1 MSQCPQCGAQTTVGQ
16 QFCGS
21 CGTALAPP
29 AQPPADAGEP
39 PTQIASNRRRPDAT
53 QQFPV
58 TPAAD
63 QPGQPGQPDPGQ
75 WQQPQGG
82 QDYGQQGYGQQ
93 YGYGQQDPSQQWQQ
107 PPAQDYGQQQGQP
120 GYGQPY
126 AQQGQPGQPQ
136 GYGQQYGQPDYAQQG
151 GYPPQGYGQPYA
163 QQKRSGPD
171 LSKFLSGNWGGA
183 AMVAG
188 AAYGTA
194 LLVGLIVAFAGAR
207 KLDAVSALWAG
218 LIQAGNAFGP
228 DTIIYPSEDFGAGDY
243 SANIGQFPLF
253 ATLLALGVA
262 AYLFRRVTARYTS
275 ATAALLDAGRAAV
288 ILSLLVLLTAILIT
302 IVDPSIKGYDDGDTS
317 GVPGATSGLGMA
329 DDKQNLGIAGSI
341 FLPALLLFVVLA
353 IVIFM
358 RRDWLGEKLAR
369 GYDWLAA
376 PFAGIAA
383 VVVSLFAAGL
393 IYLIA
398 ILVGEK
404 DTRGF
409 AEVVRLLAILPALG
423 VRLLGL
429 GVFSKFG
436 TTSSGDKELT
446 GDDGD
451 TWDRLGDFSDDH
463 GALFW
468 ISPLIAIAI
477 AVLGVWTVVRRSA
490 DKSTALRNVAV
501 YAGLLLIV
509 LPFLIRMSNI
519 HYGIDV
525 EVDKESYHASYFAG
539 VDGFQTTFL
548 FFLLTLV
555 VGAVFLLLT
564 GDLDLAHLKSKAS
577 SFQNKN
583 QQGYG
588 QPGYGQGYPQQGG
601 PYGGQPGGWQQPP
614 PGYGQPGYGQ
624 PGQQQGGWQQ
634 PPPGYGQGY
643 PQQGGQYG
651 DPQQGGWQQPQQGYP
666 PQGYPEQGRQQGYPQ
681 QGYPEHGGQQGGQQD
696 PAGYPQQEQGW
707 QQPEPDED
715 TPQQG
720 DQQYPDQGQQGQQGG
735 PPPQQ

>member
-1 MSQCPQCGAQTTVGQ
+1 MSQCPQCGAQTTDGQ
-16 QFCGS
+16 PFCGS
-21 CGTALAPP
+21 CGATLAPP
-29 AQPPADAGEP
+29 AQSPADSGEP

-53 QQFPV
+53 EQFPA

-63 QPGQPGQPDPGQ
+63 PSAQQEAQQGQ

-82 QDYGQQGYGQQ
+82 QDYGQQQYGQQ
-93 YGYGQQDPSQQWQQ
+93 YGAPQAPGQQYGQ
-107 PPAQDYGQQQGQP
+107 
-120 GYGQPY
+120 
-126 AQQGQPGQPQ
+126 
-136 GYGQQYGQPDYAQQG
+136 QQYGQPDYAQQG
-151 GYPPQGYGQPYA
+151 GYPQQGYGQPYA
-163 QQKRSGPD
+163 QQTKSGPD
-171 LSKFLSGNWGGA
+171 LSKILSGNWAGA

-194 LLVGLIVAFAGAR
+194 LLVGLIVAFAGAK

-228 DTIIYPSEDFGAGDY
+228 DTIIYPSDDFGAGDY
-243 SANIGQFPLF
+243 SANIGQFPLL
-253 ATLLALGVA
+253 ATFLALGVA

-275 ATAALLDAGRAAV
+275 ATPALFDAGRAAV

-302 IVDPSIKGYDDGDTS
+302 IVDPNLKGYDDGDGS
-317 GVPGATSGLGMA
+317 GAPGATSGLGLA

-393 IYLIA
+393 VYLIA
-398 ILVGEK
+398 ILIGEK

-436 TTSSGDKELT
+436 TTSDGDKELT
-446 GDDGD
+446 GDEGD
-451 TWDRLGDFSDDH
+451 SWDRLGDFADDH

-468 ISPLIAIAI
+468 ISPLIAIVI
-477 AVLGVWTVVRRSA
+477 AAFGVWTVVRRSA
-490 DKSTALRNVAV
+490 DKSAVLRNVAV
-501 YAGLLLIV
+501 YSGLLLIV

-525 EVDKESYHASYFAG
+525 EIDKESYDASYFAG
-539 VDGFQTTFL
+539 VDGFQTTLL

-555 VGAVFLLLT
+555 VGAVFLVLT
-564 GDLDLAHLKSKAS
+564 GNLDLSKLTSKAS
-577 SFQNKN
+577 S
-583 QQGYG
+583 QQGY
-588 QPGYGQGYPQQGG
+588 QQGYPQQG
-601 PYGGQPGGWQQPP
+601 
-614 PGYGQPGYGQ
+614 YGQQGGYPQQGYQ
-624 PGQQQGGWQQ
+624 QGGYPQQGYGQQQGGQYGDQQGWQQ
-634 PPPGYGQGY
+634 PQQGGQYGDQQGWQQPQQGGQYGDQGGQQNWQQPQQGYPNQGYPQQGEPQQGGQPEWQQPDQGQGY
-643 PQQGGQYG
+643 PQQGGQ
-651 DPQQGGWQQPQQGYP
+651 QH
-666 PQGYPEQGRQQGYPQ
+666 PEQGPQ
-681 QGYPEHGGQQGGQQD
+681 DGQQGGQ
-696 PAGYPQQEQGW
+696 
-707 QQPEPDED
+707 
-715 TPQQG
+715 
-720 DQQYPDQGQQGQQGG
+720 
-735 PPPQQ
+735 PPQQ

>member
-1 MSQCPQCGAQTTVGQ
+1 MSQCPQCGAQTTDGQ
-16 QFCGS
+16 RFCGS
-21 CGTALAPP
+21 CGASLAPP

-39 PTQIASNRRRPDAT
+39 PTQIASDRRRPDAT
-53 QQFPV
+53 QQFPA
-58 TPAAD
+58 TPAAE
-63 QPGQPGQPDPGQ
+63 PSGQQDPAQQGQ

-82 QDYGQQGYGQQ
+82 QDYGQQQGYGQQ
-93 YGYGQQDPSQQWQQ
+93 QYGQQQRRYGQQQ
-107 PPAQDYGQQQGQP
+107 PTAAGLRPAGLRTAAVRQQPGYGQQQGWQQP
-120 GYGQPY
+120 QQYGGQPYGQQGYGQ
-126 AQQGQPGQPQ
+126 Q
-136 GYGQQYGQPDYAQQG
+136 GYGQQGYGQQQYGQPDYAQQG
-151 GYPPQGYGQPYA
+151 GYPQQGYGQQYGRP
-163 QQKRSGPD
+163 KKSGPD
-171 LSKFLSGNWGGA
+171 LSRILSGNWAGA

-194 LLVGLIVAFAGAR
+194 LLIGLIIAFAGAK

-218 LIQAGNAFGP
+218 LIQAGNAFGA
-228 DTIIYPSEDFGAGDY
+228 DTIIYPSDDFGAGDY
-243 SANIGQFPLF
+243 SANIGQFPLL

-262 AYLFRRVTARYTS
+262 AYLFRRVTAGYTS
-275 ATAALLDAGRAAV
+275 ATAAFFDAGRAAV

-302 IVDPSIKGYDDGDTS
+302 IVDPSLKGYDDGDGS
-317 GVPGATSGLGMA
+317 GAPGATSGLGMA

-436 TTSSGDKELT
+436 TTSDGDKELT
-446 GDDGD
+446 GDEGD
-451 TWDRLGDFSDDH
+451 SWDRLGDFSDDH

-477 AVLGVWTVVRRSA
+477 AVFGVWTVVRRSA
-490 DKSTALRNVAV
+490 DKSTVLRNVAV
-501 YAGLLLIV
+501 YSGLLLIV
-509 LPFLIRMSNI
+509 LPFVIRMANI

-525 EVDKESYHASYFAG
+525 EVDNTSYHASYFAG
-539 VDGFQTTFL
+539 VDGFQTTLL

-555 VGAVFLLLT
+555 VGAVFLVLT
-564 GDLDLAHLKSKAS
+564 GNLDLGRLKSKAS
-577 SFQNKN
+577 SFQNN
-583 QQGYG
+583 QQGY
-588 QPGYGQGYPQQGG
+588 QQGG
-601 PYGGQPGGWQQPP
+601 
-614 PGYGQPGYGQ
+614 
-624 PGQQQGGWQQ
+624 
-634 PPPGYGQGY
+634 
-643 PQQGGQYG
+643 
-651 DPQQGGWQQPQQGYP
+651 
-666 PQGYPEQGRQQGYPQ
+666 
-681 QGYPEHGGQQGGQQD
+681 
-696 PAGYPQQEQGW
+696 
-707 QQPEPDED
+707 
-715 TPQQG
+715 
-720 DQQYPDQGQQGQQGG
+720 
-735 PPPQQ
+735 